1 MADAQI
7 TSLLERIR
15 VLIGD
20 MDDDVN
26 LHRHSDNYIKK
37 ALRVAI
43 EQDKGLQTIGLGGT
57 VTSTGDAYTEYTVGT
72 LSAAAESMYALA
84 TSLLIFEAE
93 LRQYIADGGG
103 IATAIGPNTV
113 DEKTVLQSMH
123 KLLKDS
129 KIDFQKGLVDYN
141 LGVVITPV
149 RVNLYNTGKVSD

>member
-7 TSLLERIR
+7 TSLIERIR

-37 ALRVAI
+37 AIRVTI
-43 EQDKGLQTIGLGGT
+43 EQDTGLQSINLGGS
-57 VTSTGDAYTEYTVGT
+57 VSSTGSAYTEYTVGS

-84 TSLLIFEAE
+84 TAIMIFEAE

-129 KIDFQKGLVDYN
+129 KSDFRNALVDYQMGN
-141 LGVVITPV
+141 VTVPV
-149 RVNLYNTGKVSD
+149 RIDLYATGKVSE

>member
-7 TSLLERIR
+7 SSLVERVR

-26 LHRHSDNYIKK
+26 LHRHSDNYLKK
-37 ALRVAI
+37 AIRVAI
-43 EQDKGLQTIGLGGT
+43 EQDEGLQSIGLGGT
-57 VTSTGDAYTEYTVGT
+57 VTSTGGAYTEYTVGT

-84 TSLLIFEAE
+84 TAILIFEAE

-129 KIDFQKGLVDYN
+129 KEDFRKGLTDYQ
-141 LGVVITPV
+141 LGRVMAPV
-149 RVNLYNTGKVSD
+149 RINLYNTGKVSE